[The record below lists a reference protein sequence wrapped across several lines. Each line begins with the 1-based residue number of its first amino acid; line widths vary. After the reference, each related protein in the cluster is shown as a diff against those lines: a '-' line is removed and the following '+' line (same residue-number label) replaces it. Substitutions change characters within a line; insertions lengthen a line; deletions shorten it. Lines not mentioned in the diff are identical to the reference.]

1 MSNSKIARTLS
12 GSAAVLFL
20 ALLACKKE
28 APAAGSSAT
37 ASGSAAP
44 APSAAGS
51 AAPKA
56 SFEELVAQSK
66 PLTLSPVAQS
76 VGGKKLEATLCK
88 LPGAGFLAPS
98 ASSVIRALEVVGDQL
113 LVADHEGVLHGFK
126 VATAGGCQLSVDA
139 SFGDGG
145 KLKLPNKIEHLSKA
159 DSGLVMAA
167 SGIFDTYA
175 LQGGKKLYDCKAT
188 GHFALA
194 ESGKWG
200 IVPWVNSTVE
210 IAELSKDSCQR
221 KDWVLQDLSD
231 KAKRK
236 GPFTMVNTSAVIK
249 DKIYIGGIQAE
260 KVDGREPR
268 IVVIFDK
275 AGKELGRFG
284 STGKD
289 FGDDSFGWV
298 HGISACGSNVCVVD
312 SNFRRM
318 SVWSADGKKFV
329 GAVKLTTLFGVP
341 GSVAWINDVT
351 QAKDGAMWLPAGVDR
366 EGGKVAEGLVYRVTG
381 I

>member
-1 MSNSKIARTLS
+1 MKHSISARTLT
-12 GSAAVLFL
+12 GSAAVLVL

-28 APAAGSSAT
+28 APAAGSSA
-37 ASGSAAP
+37 SAAAGALP
-44 APSAAGS
+44 APSASAS

-66 PLTLSPVAQS
+66 PLALSPAAQS
-76 VGGKKLEATLCK
+76 LGAKKVEATLCK

-98 ASSVIRALEVVGDQL
+98 ASSVIRAIEVVGDQL

-126 VATAGGCQLSVDA
+126 VSTAGGCQLSVDA

-145 KLKLPNKIEHLSKA
+145 KLKLPNKIENLSKA

-175 LQGGKKLYDCKAT
+175 LQAGKKLFDCKAT
-188 GHFALA
+188 GHFQLA
-194 ESGKWG
+194 ASGKWG

-210 IAELSKDSCQR
+210 ISELGKDSCQR

-231 KAKRK
+231 AAKRK
-236 GPFTMVNTSAVIK
+236 GPFTMVNTSAVINE
-249 DKIYIGGIQAE
+249 KIYIGGIQAE

-284 STGKD
+284 NTGKG

-298 HGISACGSNVCVVD
+298 HGITACGGNVCVVD

-318 SVWSADGKKFV
+318 SVWSPDGKKFV
-329 GAVKLTTLFGVP
+329 GAIKLTALFGVP

-351 QAKDGAMWLPAGVDR
+351 QAKDGAIWLPAGVDR
-366 EGGKVAEGLVYRVTG
+366 EGGKVAEGHVYRVTG
-381 I
+381 M